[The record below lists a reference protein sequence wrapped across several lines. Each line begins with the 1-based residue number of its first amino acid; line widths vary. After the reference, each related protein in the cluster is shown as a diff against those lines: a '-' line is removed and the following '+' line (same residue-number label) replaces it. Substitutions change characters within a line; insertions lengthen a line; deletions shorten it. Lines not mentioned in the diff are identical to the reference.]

1 MLADKYAVRDFV
13 AKRVGSDILNKV
25 YFIGSSPDAIS
36 LSSLPKQFV
45 IKATNGSGDNLFV
58 RDKDKITLNDIKA
71 WHKTVLKR
79 KFGLVSNERWYLDIE
94 PRIMI
99 EEWLEDSQYGG
110 LPDYKFY
117 CFDGKAI
124 YVQVDTNR
132 YTPFHKRRYFN
143 MQWEPFDVLY
153 DFPEG
158 SAIDKP
164 KRFDDMKIIA
174 EKLSA
179 GSDYMRVDL
188 YCIGEVIR
196 FGEITLSDGG
206 GWDRMVSFDA
216 DLRVGALWKDV
227 KVDPHAFQ

>member
-1 MLADKYAVRDFV
+1 
-13 AKRVGSDILNKV
+13 
-25 YFIGSSPDAIS
+25 
-36 LSSLPKQFV
+36 
-45 IKATNGSGDNLFV
+45 
-58 RDKDKITLNDIKA
+58 
-71 WHKTVLKR
+71 
-79 KFGLVSNERWYLDIE
+79 
-94 PRIMI
+94 
-99 EEWLEDSQYGG
+99 
-110 LPDYKFY
+110 
-117 CFDGKAI
+117 
-124 YVQVDTNR
+124 
-132 YTPFHKRRYFN
+132 